1 MGQGETEDGMQYI
14 LAIQNLL
21 RKATTEQLA
30 MIYHFIRGLLA
41 AA

>member
-1 MGQGETEDGMQYI
+1 MHYMPV
-14 LAIQNLL
+14 IQKML
-21 RKATTEQLA
+21 RRATPAQLA

>member
-1 MGQGETEDGMQYI
+1 MQYI
-14 LAIQNLL
+14 PTIQNLL
-21 RKATTEQLA
+21 KNATTEQLA

>member
-1 MGQGETEDGMQYI
+1 MQYI
-14 LAIQNLL
+14 PAIQKLL
-21 RKATTEQLA
+21 SKATTEQLA